1 MKYKR
6 KSERKLVFTATNM
19 AEAKERISQ
28 GESRR
33 SVASS
38 MGVAESTLRSRLKE
52 VSHLLYCNVM

>member
-19 AEAKERISQ
+19 AEASERISH
-28 GESRR
+28 GESLR

-52 VSHLLYCNVM
+52 VSHLL